1 MPRQQA
7 ERANRTWLTAVLGAY
22 ILMQFSW
29 WAYLLIQQHH
39 TIDEL
44 EGTSNAA
51 RYTLMILGEG
61 SVFLGLLSLGFVA
74 IWRGIRKE
82 RAQAQKERHLLLAVT
97 HELKTPIAGTQLA
110 IDSLKRHEWDE
121 ATKRELYEDASAG
134 LSRLSQRVE
143 NILQSNRLVSGK
155 AMNREPFDAEHI
167 VKEAIQRHQTGPF
180 RDRPIELTTS
190 EQAMGLVEGDADA
203 MALAWGNLIENAL
216 KYSPNDAPVHVEISQ
231 TPEALQC
238 TVDDGGPG
246 IPTNKREQVL
256 EKFERIEHT
265 DTTGTGLGLYLAHQI
280 IRMHGGELTIDT
292 SERGGCRI
300 TTKIPLTS

>member
-1 MPRQQA
+1 MPRKKAYRTNQA
-7 ERANRTWLTAVLGAY
+7 WLTGVLGAY

-29 WAYLLIQQHH
+29 WAYLLIKQNR

-82 RAQAQKERHLLLAVT
+82 RVQAEKERHFLLAVT

-121 ATKRELYEDASAG
+121 TTKRELYEDASAG
-134 LSRLSQRVE
+134 LSRLYQRVE
-143 NILQSNRLVSGK
+143 NILHSNRLVSGK

-167 VKEAIQRHQTGPF
+167 FKEAIKRQQTGPF
-180 RDRPIELTTS
+180 RDRSIELMTQ
-190 EQAMGLVEGDADA
+190 EKAMGLVEGDADA
-203 MALAWGNLIENAL
+203 MALAWGNLIENAF
-216 KYSPNDAPVHVEISQ
+216 KYSPNDEPVHVAISQ
-231 TPEALQC
+231 TPDYLEC
-238 TVDDGGPG
+238 TVDDGGSG
-246 IPTNKREQVL
+246 IPPNKRRLVL

-265 DTTGTGLGLYLAHQI
+265 NTTGTGLGLYLAHEI
-280 IRMHGGELTIDT
+280 IRMHGGELTIGT
-292 SERGGCRI
+292 SKRGGCHI

>member
-7 ERANRTWLTAVLGAY
+7 ERANRTWLTGVLGAY

-39 TIDEL
+39 TIDAL
-44 EGTSNAA
+44 EGTSNAS

-82 RAQAQKERHLLLAVT
+82 RAQAQKERHFLLAVT

-167 VKEAIQRHQTGPF
+167 INEAIKRQQAGPF
-180 RDRPIELTTS
+180 RDRPIELKS
-190 EQAMGLVEGDADA
+190 PEKAMGLVEGDADA
-203 MALAWGNLIENAL
+203 MALAWGNLIENAF
-216 KYSPNDAPVHVEISQ
+216 KYSPNDAPVHIEISQ

-238 TVDDGGPG
+238 AVDDGGKG
-246 IPTNKREQVL
+246 IPANKRKQVL
-256 EKFERIEHT
+256 EKFERIEHS

-280 IRMHGGELTIDT
+280 IRMHGGELTIET

>member
-1 MPRQQA
+1 MRKQKVK
-7 ERANRTWLTAVLGAY
+7 RANRTWLTGFLGAY

-29 WAYLLIQQHH
+29 WAYLLIQQRQ

-44 EGTSNAA
+44 EGTSNAT
-51 RYTLMILGEG
+51 RYTFMILGEG

-82 RAQAQKERHLLLAVT
+82 RVQAQKERHFLLAVT

-121 ATKRELYEDASAG
+121 ATKHELYNDATAG

-167 VKEAIQRHQTGPF
+167 VNEAIKRQQTGPF
-180 RDRPIELTTS
+180 QDRTIVLDTPE
-190 EQAMGLVEGDADA
+190 EAMGLVKGDADA
-203 MALAWGNLIENAL
+203 MALAWGNLIENAF
-216 KYSPNDAPVHVEISQ
+216 KYSPNDEPVNVEISQ
-231 TPEALQC
+231 TSEVLHFA
-238 TVDDGGPG
+238 VDDGGNG
-246 IPTNKREQVL
+246 IPANKRKLVL
-256 EKFERIEHT
+256 KKFERIEHT

-280 IRMHGGELTIDT
+280 IRMHGGNLTIDT
-292 SERGGCRI
+292 SKRGGCRI
-300 TTKIPLTS
+300 TTKIPIAS

>member
-7 ERANRTWLTAVLGAY
+7 ERANRTWLTGVLGAY

-39 TIDEL
+39 TIDAL
-44 EGTSNAA
+44 EGTSNAP

-82 RAQAQKERHLLLAVT
+82 RAQAQKERHFLLAVT

-167 VKEAIQRHQTGPF
+167 INEAIKRQQAGPF
-180 RDRPIELTTS
+180 RDRPIELKTPKK
-190 EQAMGLVEGDADA
+190 AMGLVEGDADA
-203 MALAWGNLIENAL
+203 MALAWGNLIENAF

-231 TPEALQC
+231 TPEASSARLM
-238 TVDDGGPG
+238 TEAKASR
-246 IPTNKREQVL
+246 PTNGSRSWRNSNASNTPTPPARAWGFIWPTRSSACTAEN
-256 EKFERIEHT
+256 
-265 DTTGTGLGLYLAHQI
+265 
-280 IRMHGGELTIDT
+280 
-292 SERGGCRI
+292 
-300 TTKIPLTS
+300 

>member
-7 ERANRTWLTAVLGAY
+7 ERINRTWLTAVLCVY
-22 ILMQFSW
+22 ILLQFSW

-44 EGTSNAA
+44 GNAA
-51 RYTLMILGEG
+51 NASRYTLMILGEG

-74 IWRGIRKE
+74 IWRHSKE
-82 RAQAQKERHLLLAVT
+82 RAQAQKERHFLLAVT

-121 ATKRELYEDASAG
+121 ATKHELYEDASAG

-167 VKEAIQRHQTGPF
+167 VKEAIRAIKPALSGQIHRTE
-180 RDRPIELTTS
+180 DL
-190 EQAMGLVEGDADA
+190 EQAMGWWKA
-203 MALAWGNLIENAL
+203 M
-216 KYSPNDAPVHVEISQ
+216 PMP
-231 TPEALQC
+231 
-238 TVDDGGPG
+238 
-246 IPTNKREQVL
+246 
-256 EKFERIEHT
+256 
-265 DTTGTGLGLYLAHQI
+265 
-280 IRMHGGELTIDT
+280 
-292 SERGGCRI
+292 
-300 TTKIPLTS
+300 